1 MRNWHF
7 CSSLRWGSISPS
19 AQVMPPKLLCWAR
32 PKLSQQSCSKCPET
46 FPVPARRGFWAA
58 GGSLPA
64 VPSVHP
70 LSLALLA
77 LISGFSPC
85 PLDFR
90 AGWMCPC
97 PLQQGWVLAL
107 LDSDISSSQAGPALS
122 GAPPALPAA
131 LINYLCLIDVSASCS
146 NVKRSP
152 GSAQKSLT
160 GPDTSPGQLQ
170 PRFVFVTPAAVK
182 VPLQQCPL
190 LLRWGRGRVGSRK
203 VEEGM
208 RVSQRRAGN
217 GLRG

>member
-1 MRNWHF
+1 
-7 CSSLRWGSISPS
+7 
-19 AQVMPPKLLCWAR
+19 MPPKFLCWAR
-32 PKLSQQSCSKCPET
+32 SKLSQQSCSKCPET
-46 FPVPARRGFWAA
+46 FPVPARRAFWAA

-77 LISGFSPC
+77 AILDLSPC
-85 PLDFR
+85 SLDFR
-90 AGWMCPC
+90 VGWTQPRVPR
-97 PLQQGWVLAL
+97 PLQQGWVLTF
-107 LDSDISSSQAGPALS
+107 LDGDISSFQAGPALS
-122 GAPPALPAA
+122 GAPLALPAA
-131 LINYLCLIDVSASCS
+131 VINYLCLIDISASSS

-160 GPDTSPGQLQ
+160 GPDTCPGQLL

-190 LLRWGRGRVGSRK
+190 VLRWGRDRGGRNGE

-208 RVSQRRAGN
+208 GLSQRRAGS